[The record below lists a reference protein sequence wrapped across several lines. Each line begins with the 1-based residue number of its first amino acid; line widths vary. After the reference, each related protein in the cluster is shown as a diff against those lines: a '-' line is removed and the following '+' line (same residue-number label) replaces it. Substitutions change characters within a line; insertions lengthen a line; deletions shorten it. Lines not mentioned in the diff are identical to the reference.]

1 METNIEIAEQLG
13 YIKAPRGLIRKVGPG
28 MEKLPD
34 NEVLILTTGSQ
45 GEEVA
50 GLARMGL
57 GTHRHIVI
65 KKGDTVVLS
74 SNPILGNERSVAKV
88 INNLNLLG
96 AIVKTNQE
104 LALHT
109 TGHGFQSD
117 LLLMHRLVRAKHV
130 IPEHGEPHM
139 RTAHADLVK
148 GIGYPDNQ
156 VHLLVNGEILEF
168 DAKGEAR
175 RSKQKMPYRDVIIDG
190 LGAAGEGQR
199 ILDDRKIMSNAGVLV
214 VLFRVYAESKRLV
227 ADPEV
232 ISRGLIYGSEYADIS
247 RDIITTSRKA
257 YEDELNRGEKDR
269 KALKRAVNGALF
281 RYFDRKLDREPMV
294 IPVMVEV

>member
-1 METNIEIAEQLG
+1 MKLSEL
-13 YIKAPRGLIRKVGPG
+13 LDKV
-28 MEKLPD
+28 
-34 NEVLILTTGSQ
+34 
-45 GEEVA
+45 
-50 GLARMGL
+50 
-57 GTHRHIVI
+57 
-65 KKGDTVVLS
+65 
-74 SNPILGNERSVAKV
+74 
-88 INNLNLLG
+88 
-96 AIVKTNQE
+96 
-104 LALHT
+104 
-109 TGHGFQSD
+109 
-117 LLLMHRLVRAKHV
+117 
-130 IPEHGEPHM
+130 
-139 RTAHADLVK
+139 AD
-148 GIGYPDNQ
+148 
-156 VHLLVNGEILEF
+156 
-168 DAKGEAR
+168 
-175 RSKQKMPYRDVIIDG
+175 
-190 LGAAGEGQR
+190 GEGQR